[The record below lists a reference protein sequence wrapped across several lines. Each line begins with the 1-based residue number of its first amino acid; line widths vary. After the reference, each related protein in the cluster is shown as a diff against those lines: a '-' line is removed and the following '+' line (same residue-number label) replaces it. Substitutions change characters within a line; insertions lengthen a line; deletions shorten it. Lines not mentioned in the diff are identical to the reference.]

1 MSESLKSS
9 KSSAAVFNHARAT
22 RSDIAKHHAAGEV
35 GHFVHFYEDDRFAL
49 ENIGRLASKRMGAG
63 DSGIFVATQAHLETI
78 EQALIASG
86 LDLNALRNS
95 GRHVTHD
102 ADAALSRFME
112 DGTPNQEKFFCTIG
126 DVVSQALERS
136 SNRSILIFGEMVAL
150 LCARDNAAAAIELEH
165 LWNLLSER
173 YRFALWCAYPL
184 SIFENDAGAETM
196 HRICAEHS
204 LVVPAE
210 SPL

>member
-1 MSESLKSS
+1 MSESPKSS
-9 KSSAAVFNHARAT
+9 RSSAAVFNHARAT
-22 RSDIAKHHAAGEV
+22 RSDIAKHHPAGEV

-49 ENIGRLASKRMGAG
+49 ENILRLASKRMGAG
-63 DSGIFVATQAHLETI
+63 DSGIFVATQAHLGTI
-78 EQALIASG
+78 EQGLTASG
-86 LDLNALRNS
+86 LHLNALRTG

-102 ADAALSRFME
+102 ADVVLSRFME
-112 DGTPNQEKFFCTIG
+112 DGWPNQERFFGSIG
-126 DVVSQALERS
+126 DIVGEALERN
-136 SNRSILIFGEMVAL
+136 SNRSILIFGEMVAR
-150 LCARDNAAAAIELEH
+150 LCAQDNAAAAIQLER

-184 SIFENDAGAETM
+184 RIFENDAGAETM
-196 HRICAEHS
+196 HKICAEHS